1 MKFLYCHDNIYIKTE
16 DGHALSEGQ
25 FSYDYWDPYIKVCD
39 ELIVMGRGRDITD
52 SDDIDT
58 LNQSNGEKVSI
69 ETVPNMNTPLG
80 LLLYHSEVKNKVEAM
95 VDATDAV
102 IIRTMSEIGWLA
114 FKHAKK
120 TGKPIAHEV
129 AGCAWDNTW
138 NHGSLLGKAYA
149 PIRAHRMKQ
158 LAQQADFVL
167 YVSKE
172 FLPKRYPA
180 KGETAI
186 ASNVRIETPHEDVL
200 KRRWERI
207 KSSRSPSLPIEL
219 GLIGQLNHKLKG
231 ISVAI
236 EALSILNSMADT
248 KRFSLKILGA
258 GQPSH
263 YRHIIHE
270 HGLEN
275 DVRFDGVLASG
286 TPVLKWLDRVD
297 IYVQPSFHEGVPRA
311 TIEAMSRGCPAFGS
325 DAGGI
330 PELLSDAYIHK
341 AGDAQ
346 MLAQQI
352 LKNVKENTLE
362 DQART
367 NFEKACE
374 YTQDKLQP
382 IRDDFWSSYSEFVKT
397 NKDKNQE
404 THT

>member
-1 MKFLYCHDNIYIKTE
+1 
-16 DGHALSEGQ
+16 
-25 FSYDYWDPYIKVCD
+25 
-39 ELIVMGRGRDITD
+39 
-52 SDDIDT
+52 
-58 LNQSNGEKVSI
+58 
-69 ETVPNMNTPLG
+69 
-80 LLLYHSEVKNKVEAM
+80 
-95 VDATDAV
+95 
-102 IIRTMSEIGWLA
+102 MSEIGWLA

-200 KRRWERI
+200 KRRLERI